1 MKQPPHSCGFEI
13 ENNALTKRRPGVA
26 SIATT
31 TSKKKQ
37 PIDAARSDRSL
48 GPVSKTSRLF
58 LLSGLLGLD
67 SAAELLLAVLALL
80 ACRKNAC

>member
-13 ENNALTKRRPGVA
+13 ENNALAKRQPGIA

-37 PIDAARSDRSL
+37 PTDAARSDKPLR
-48 GPVSKTSRLF
+48 PVSKTSRLF
-58 LLSGLLGLD
+58 LLAGLLCLD

-80 ACRKNAC
+80 AYRKNAC